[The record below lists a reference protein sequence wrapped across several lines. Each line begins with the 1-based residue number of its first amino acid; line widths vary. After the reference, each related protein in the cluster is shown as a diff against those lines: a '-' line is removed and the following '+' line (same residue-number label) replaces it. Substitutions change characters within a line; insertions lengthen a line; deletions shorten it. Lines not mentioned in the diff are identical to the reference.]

1 LVEKCLAKVQ
11 IVCRDGPKAA
21 PIGSL
26 RAWGVEQKFCSA
38 ASKRI
43 AKTKFFA
50 RKSLFASV
58 KMRFLH
64 RIKSKDKG
72 KKTIGDLIDN

>member
-21 PIGSL
+21 LIGSL
-26 RAWGVEQKFCSA
+26 RAWGVERKFCPA
-38 ASKRI
+38 ACKRI
-43 AKTKFFA
+43 AKTKIFA

-58 KMRFLH
+58 KMGILR

-72 KKTIGDLIDN
+72 KKDNR